1 MTLESFNITT
11 VNHTIS
17 IRAYANVVNPLPESV
32 NVNMPAFPFVVSL
45 NNSGIPEIPPL
56 LSVSTGYCL
65 PFSLTHPNVS
75 LSLVGTISPL
85 PRAAAPLLS
94 SFVSSYLSG
103 RDAPIIVGSPLLPS
117 ITLPTV
123 FPAPQPKPQI
133 LHDVQIKDMRIN
145 LKGEQVLASGTVY
158 ARVVLPAGIR
168 LKLDADSI
176 WPDVLVFDG
185 EVPDDDLAVD
195 QNEESTAM
203 KYDVEKKPKEK
214 KGRSRI
220 PKEPLPS
227 PLPERA
233 FARIR
238 PEDWLPANSFPLDPS
253 PGGTAGQFEVSAKV
267 NNVPLEVLPGRDLL
281 LQRFVAKVLFGPD
294 GALAGVRG
302 TAAVA
307 ASVDGLP
314 VDDDDGDENQK
325 HIVELT
331 GLPFSG
337 SFRVGKKSR

>member
-1 MTLESFNITT
+1 
-11 VNHTIS
+11 
-17 IRAYANVVNPLPESV
+17 
-32 NVNMPAFPFVVSL
+32 
-45 NNSGIPEIPPL
+45 
-56 LSVSTGYCL
+56 
-65 PFSLTHPNVS
+65 
-75 LSLVGTISPL
+75 
-85 PRAAAPLLS
+85 
-94 SFVSSYLSG
+94 
-103 RDAPIIVGSPLLPS
+103 
-117 ITLPTV
+117 
-123 FPAPQPKPQI
+123 
-133 LHDVQIKDMRIN
+133 MRII

-185 EVPDDDLAVD
+185 EVPDDDAG
-195 QNEESTAM
+195 EEST
-203 KYDVEKKPKEK
+203 KKPKEDN
-214 KGRSRI
+214 GRSRI

-314 VDDDDGDENQK
+314 VDDEDGDDTQK

>member
-17 IRAYANVVNPLPESV
+17 IRAYANVVNPFPESV
-32 NVNMPAFPFVVSL
+32 NVNLPAFPFVVSL
-45 NNSGIPEIPPL
+45 NNSGISEIPPL

-123 FPAPQPKPQI
+123 FPAPHPKPQI
-133 LHDVQIKDMRIN
+133 LHDVQIKDMRIV

-185 EVPDDDLAVD
+185 EVPDEDAG
-195 QNEESTAM
+195 EEST
-203 KYDVEKKPKEK
+203 KKPKED

-253 PGGTAGQFEVSAKV
+253 PGGSAGQFEVSAKV

-314 VDDDDGDENQK
+314 VDDDDGDDTQK

>member
-1 MTLESFNITT
+1 M
-11 VNHTIS
+11 
-17 IRAYANVVNPLPESV
+17 
-32 NVNMPAFPFVVSL
+32 
-45 NNSGIPEIPPL
+45 
-56 LSVSTGYCL
+56 
-65 PFSLTHPNVS
+65 
-75 LSLVGTISPL
+75 GTISPL

-123 FPAPQPKPQI
+123 FPAPHPKPQI
-133 LHDVQIKDMRIN
+133 LHDVQIKDMRII

-185 EVPDDDLAVD
+185 EVPDEDAVVFRG
-195 QNEESTAM
+195 EELT
-203 KYDVEKKPKEK
+203 KKPKED

-253 PGGTAGQFEVSAKV
+253 PGGSAGQFEVSAKV

-302 TAAVA
+302 IAAVA

>member
-17 IRAYANVVNPLPESV
+17 IRAYANVVNPFPESV
-32 NVNMPAFPFVVSL
+32 NVNLPAFPFVVSL
-45 NNSGIPEIPPL
+45 NNSGISEIPPL

-123 FPAPQPKPQI
+123 FPAPHPKPQI
-133 LHDVQIKDMRIN
+133 LHDVQIKDMRII

-185 EVPDDDLAVD
+185 EVPDDDAG
-195 QNEESTAM
+195 EEST
-203 KYDVEKKPKEK
+203 KKPKEDN
-214 KGRSRI
+214 GRSRI

-314 VDDDDGDENQK
+314 VDDEDGDDTQK